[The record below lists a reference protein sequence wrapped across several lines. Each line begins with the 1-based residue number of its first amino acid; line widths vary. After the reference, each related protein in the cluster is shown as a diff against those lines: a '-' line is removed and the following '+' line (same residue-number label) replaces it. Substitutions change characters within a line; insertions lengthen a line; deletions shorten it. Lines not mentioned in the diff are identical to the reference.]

1 MSPYLRWLILINTAE
16 RIRYDTIYLLIA
28 VGLTSG
34 GSSTV
39 HINTQKIHRTIQWSW
54 ISQMIITRTGFCP
67 AHYFYL
73 ISFLKFYKYSCSG
86 HFSLPLFHILFDHW
100 NWRHLCHSVCRGI
113 QRQLSSI
120 RCARNIRNLTC
131 RFNDLRQLG
140 SSVITLM
147 FV

>member
-1 MSPYLRWLILINTAE
+1 M
-16 RIRYDTIYLLIA
+16 IRYICWLQLDWHPVA
-28 VGLTSG
+28 VVQYTLTHKKYTEQYNGLEQTM
-34 GSSTV
+34 
-39 HINTQKIHRTIQWSW
+39 HRTIQWSW